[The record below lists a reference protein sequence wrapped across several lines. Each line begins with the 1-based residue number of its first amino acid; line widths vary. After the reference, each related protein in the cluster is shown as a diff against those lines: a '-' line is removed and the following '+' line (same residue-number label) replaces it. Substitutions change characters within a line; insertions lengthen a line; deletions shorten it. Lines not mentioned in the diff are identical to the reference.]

1 MEEPDDIASLMNDM
15 QNFLPQMILKL
26 RDVQEWV
33 VADVDLANENQ
44 TDKEIVYAVTI
55 GDLEDEEAAIEE
67 EDNII
72 NHVGAINDL

>member
-1 MEEPDDIASLMNDM
+1 
-15 QNFLPQMILKL
+15 MILKL

-33 VADVDLANENQ
+33 VADVDFANENL

-55 GDLEDEEAAIEE
+55 GDLADEEAAIEE

>member
-26 RDVQEWV
+26 QDVQEWV
-33 VADVDLANENQ
+33 VADVDLANENL
-44 TDKEIVYAVTI
+44 TDKEIVQ
-55 GDLEDEEAAIEE
+55 AAIEE

-72 NHVGAINDL
+72 THVGAINDL